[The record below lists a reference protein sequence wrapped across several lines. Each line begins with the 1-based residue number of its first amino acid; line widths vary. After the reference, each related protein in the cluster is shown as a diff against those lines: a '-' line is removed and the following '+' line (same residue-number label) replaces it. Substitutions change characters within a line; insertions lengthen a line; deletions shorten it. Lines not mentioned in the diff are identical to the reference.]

1 MKRKQ
6 QEIKN
11 ICNDYID
18 ELRNSDFGWL
28 NFLSGIMV
36 SASVNIFTGYCV
48 TKDPSCFQ
56 LLASI
61 CALVASLSLFLLH
74 QRLNYILRSIRH
86 EIDLYGEFLTSKDR
100 DNHEKNIW
108 KEDIN
113 DNRLTLLL
121 CVVAFIIGILGMIVC
136 LVLSYQYYNIGS
148 SMECCDCVE
157 CYLNK

>member
-6 QEIKN
+6 QKIKKFW
-11 ICNDYID
+11 IDYID
-18 ELRNSDFGWL
+18 ELRNSDFGWV
-28 NFLSGIMV
+28 NFFSGIMV

-48 TKDPSCFQ
+48 TKNPSQFQ

-61 CALVASLSLFLLH
+61 FALVASLSLFLLH

-86 EIDLYGEFLTSKDR
+86 EIDLYGELLTSKDR

-108 KEDIN
+108 KKDIN
-113 DNRLTLLL
+113 NNRMTLLL
-121 CVVAFIIGILGMIVC
+121 CVVSFVIGIIGMIVC
-136 LVLSYQYYNIGS
+136 LAIAYQYYNIGS
-148 SMECCDCVE
+148 SMECCGCVE